1 MSKWETGILAVGLG
15 AAIAYGIQ
23 HETRSIPH
31 TMSEVTRLETDLSE
45 SLESVERLE
54 GEVQAVTGRH
64 GVRHENARLHLQV
77 SLRSFPT
84 ASRPSALLP
93 ASTAEGGCG
102 KQVWRKWHLEWHA
115 TMGG

>member
-54 GEVQAVTGRH
+54 GEVQ
-64 GVRHENARLHLQV
+64 Q
-77 SLRSFPT
+77 LRDDMEFVMRMPVCT
-84 ASRPSALLP
+84 
-93 ASTAEGGCG
+93 C
-102 KQVWRKWHLEWHA
+102 K
-115 TMGG
+115 